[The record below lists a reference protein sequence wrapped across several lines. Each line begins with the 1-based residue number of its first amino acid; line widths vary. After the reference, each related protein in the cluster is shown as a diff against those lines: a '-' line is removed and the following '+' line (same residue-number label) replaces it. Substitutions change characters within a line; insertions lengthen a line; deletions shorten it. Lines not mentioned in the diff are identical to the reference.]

1 MRISVLTV
9 LLAVTMATA
18 GCSGPKGDKGDKGDP
33 GAPGAAGKQGE
44 AGKNGEP
51 GKDGKDGAPGKD
63 GTAGFRVVRS
73 GRTPAGEMAPAACNP
88 DEVMISAV
96 CTSGGSYHGSVVTLG
111 DGSAMCPEVTGSPQ
125 PSASIVCI
133 KR

>member
-9 LLAVTMATA
+9 LLAVAMATG

-33 GAPGAAGKQGE
+33 GTAGAPGKQGE

-63 GTAGFRVVRS
+63 GTAGFRIVRS
-73 GRTPAGEMAPAACNP
+73 GRTPAGETAPAACNP
-88 DEVMISAV
+88 DEVIISAL

-111 DGSAMCPEVTGSPQ
+111 DGSATCPEVTGSPQ
-125 PSASIVCI
+125 PSALIVCI